1 MALCGWPCA
10 RRVPPSRLV
19 LPEPRTA
26 PSPGRTAAVEV
37 AARSDCLRRRARH
50 RPPTRR
56 PQRRGAAA
64 VAQLYLL
71 LLLMMLL
78 LLLLLPPLPPPLQC
92 TTHKTAITTTS
103 SFHTI
108 QNAVSSIKPFEFGT
122 QCCLLIG
129 FLPRVVTSMVSC
141 AALLACPRCAAAF
154 AAFCDES

>member
-78 LLLLLPPLPPPLQC
+78 AMMMVMMVMLAVEAKVAEALRSLHPQLLPSASRRRSRRP
-92 TTHKTAITTTS
+92 
-103 SFHTI
+103 
-108 QNAVSSIKPFEFGT
+108 
-122 QCCLLIG
+122 
-129 FLPRVVTSMVSC
+129 
-141 AALLACPRCAAAF
+141 
-154 AAFCDES
+154 